1 MCTGDGDEEGDEA
14 ERKVDD
20 DRRPRH
26 DDGPAHPAPILRLLV
41 WRHGRA
47 MLAMACNRDGNT
59 QHKVRTQS
67 RREQTEGMTLT

>member
-1 MCTGDGDEEGDEA
+1 MCTGDGDEERDEA

-26 DDGPAHPAPILRLLV
+26 DDGPAHPAPILRLFV

-59 QHKVRTQS
+59 QGEDKAGER
-67 RREQTEGMTLT
+67 QTEGMTLT